1 VSGDCC
7 QCDDVRN
14 FVLGDISI
22 HKVFCLLLS
31 SSLAPDN
38 TPRICTAVVLD
49 SQAYIKHYAITG
61 PIFQT
66 IWLMCY
72 DGKTEPAV
80 RRALF
85 ISPSN
90 KRREKSLIS
99 SRRFSTLNPQ

>member
-1 VSGDCC
+1 
-7 QCDDVRN
+7 
-14 FVLGDISI
+14 
-22 HKVFCLLLS
+22 
-31 SSLAPDN
+31 
-38 TPRICTAVVLD
+38 
-49 SQAYIKHYAITG
+49 
-61 PIFQT
+61 
-66 IWLMCY
+66 MCY